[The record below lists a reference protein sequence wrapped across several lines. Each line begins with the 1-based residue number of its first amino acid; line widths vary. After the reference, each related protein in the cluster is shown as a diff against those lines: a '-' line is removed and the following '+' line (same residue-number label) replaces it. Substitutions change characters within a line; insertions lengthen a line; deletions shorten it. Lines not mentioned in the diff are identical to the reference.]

1 MAVQAQHPSLGDLR
15 NKVTQVPGFDIST
28 LDARSFLSPIPFQG
42 NLLGECAMQQAV
54 FMGGSPVENMQR
66 LSQQGASPMPGL
78 VLPNFPLYQAP
89 LAPTDVDMAMGGS
102 KKRRKES
109 TYLSQNNV
117 QKYQLQLG
125 VDLNQASGCSPASF
139 VPLPGLHNNVSTGL
153 RLALDDE
160 RSTVTSS
167 RLDSYSSPSL
177 ALKDELST
185 QLSQHQEE
193 LNQLIKAQAEHL
205 RQALEE
211 RAQRQSKG
219 LLAAVE
225 RGLSKR
231 LREKE
236 AEMERVTKRNM
247 ELEDTVKQ
255 LSMESQMWQSKAKNN
270 EAMVAILRSNLQQAV
285 LSQHQNNREQ
295 QSRLEGCGDSEVDDA
310 ASLYIDDNPHAQ
322 QMRAM
327 ASLRKTQFVT
337 PSGIMKSTPQ
347 SSIMYDNEVAV
358 MRACRRCKAKEA
370 SVVLLP
376 CLHLCLCVA
385 CKDECERCPVC
396 SSLKSA
402 NVEVFLS

>member
-1 MAVQAQHPSLGDLR
+1 
-15 NKVTQVPGFDIST
+15 
-28 LDARSFLSPIPFQG
+28 
-42 NLLGECAMQQAV
+42 MQQAV
-54 FMGGSPVENMQR
+54 FMGGSTMENMQR
-66 LSQQGASPMPGL
+66 FSLQGSSPNPGL
-78 VLPNFPLYQAP
+78 VLPNFPLYQVP
-89 LAPTDVDMAMGGS
+89 LMPTDLDVAMGGS
-102 KKRRKES
+102 KKRRRES
-109 TYLSQNNV
+109 PYPQQSHM

-125 VDLNQASGCSPASF
+125 VDLNQTSGCSPASL
-139 VPLPGLHNNVSTGL
+139 VPHPGVHNNVSTGL
-153 RLALDDE
+153 RLTFDDD

-193 LNQLIKAQAEHL
+193 LNQLIKAQADHL
-205 RQALEE
+205 RQALED

-231 LREKE
+231 LQEKD
-236 AEMERVTKRNM
+236 AEMESVTKRNM

-255 LSMESQMWQSKAKNN
+255 LSLETQLWQSKAKNN
-270 EAMVAILRSNLQQAV
+270 EAMIAILRANLQQAV
-285 LSQHQNNREQ
+285 LVQHQNREQ
-295 QSRLEGCGDSEVDDA
+295 QSRLEGCGDSELDDA

-327 ASLRKTQFVT
+327 ASLRKNHYVS
-337 PSGIMKSTPQ
+337 PASGLMKSTPH
-347 SSIMYDNEVAV
+347 SSMMNDNEVTL

-385 CKDECERCPVC
+385 CKDECERCPLC

-402 NVEVFLS
+402 SVEVFLS

>member
-15 NKVTQVPGFDIST
+15 NKETQVPGFDIST
-28 LDARSFLSPIPFQG
+28 IDARSFLAPIPFQG
-42 NLLGECAMQQAV
+42 NMMGDCAMQQAV
-54 FMGGSPVENMQR
+54 FMGGSAAENTQR
-66 LSQQGASPMPGL
+66 LSQQGAFPMPGL
-78 VLPNFPLYQAP
+78 VLPNFPLFQAP
-89 LAPTDVDMAMGGS
+89 LMPADLDIAMGGS

-109 TYLSQNNV
+109 TYATPNNM

-125 VDLNQASGCSPASF
+125 VDLNQTSGCSPASF
-139 VPLPGLHNNVSTGL
+139 MPLPGVQNNVSTGL
-153 RLALDDE
+153 RLAFDDD

-167 RLDSYSSPSL
+167 RLDSYSSPPQ

-185 QLSQHQEE
+185 QLSQQQEE
-193 LNQLIKAQAEHL
+193 LNQLIKAQAEQL
-205 RQALEE
+205 RQVLED

-236 AEMERVTKRNM
+236 VEMERVVKRNK

-255 LSMESQMWQSKAKNN
+255 LSMESQVWQSKAKNN
-270 EAMVAILRSNLQQAV
+270 EALVAILRSNLQQAV
-285 LSQHQNNREQ
+285 LAQHQNREQ

-327 ASLRKTQFVT
+327 AGLRKTQFLT
-337 PSGIMKSTPQ
+337 PSSGIMKSTHQ
-347 SSIMYDNEVAV
+347 SSIMYDNEVTV
-358 MRACRRCKAKEA
+358 MRACRTCKAKEA